1 MRAKVR
7 EGGVG
12 HSAEVEGEEIRGD
25 LVEQNLAVRGGE
37 ERQERSDVE
46 QLGDGAHGDRR
57 SGGARSA
64 GVVLGAT
71 TEGDGF

>member
-12 HSAEVEGEEIRGD
+12 HSAEVEREEVCRD
-25 LVEQNLAVRGGE
+25 LVEQGLAVRGGE
-37 ERQERSDVE
+37 ERQERTDVE
-46 QLGDGAHGDRR
+46 QLGDGADGDGRG
-57 SGGARSA
+57 GGAGSA

-71 TEGDGF
+71 TESDGF